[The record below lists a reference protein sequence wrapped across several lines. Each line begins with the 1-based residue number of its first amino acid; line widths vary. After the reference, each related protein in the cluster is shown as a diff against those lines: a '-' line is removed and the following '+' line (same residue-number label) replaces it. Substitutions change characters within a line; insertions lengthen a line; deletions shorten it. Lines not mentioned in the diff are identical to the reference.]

1 MSTASTT
8 PAAAKQLRKNIRAF
22 SLWDFGTS
30 AYSAVILTFVFATYL
45 TQGVAPAGLT
55 DEAAI
60 QAAKDDAS
68 ALIGTVHACVAIAIA
83 LLAPMLGTVA
93 DTGGQRNRM
102 LRITTLAT
110 VILTAPLALIAPDPS
125 MLVFGAILLAVSAGV
140 LELSQVF
147 INSVLPQISTP
158 QNRGRISGT
167 AWALGYWGGIICLGL
182 VLVGFVMPGTG
193 LLGIPGT
200 DALNLRAVPLFVA
213 LWMLIFTFPI
223 MRNLPPSPV
232 SDDHQKWNPF
242 TSYRDLFLRIVR
254 ARRNEPKMLHFLIAS
269 AIYRD
274 GINAVFTLA
283 GVIAATSYGFA
294 ASEIILFGIA
304 ANLIAGF
311 GVYFAGKF
319 DDIFGPRAVI
329 IFALTSIIIC
339 GTVLVFVPGK
349 LTFWIAGLCL
359 CIFVGPVNSSS
370 RNLLT
375 GLSRPANY
383 AENFGLFAATGRA
396 IGFLGTSAFAIG
408 TVIGGTSIGILGI
421 VLVLLVGLISFIP
434 LKLPARQAEHEVA
447 G

>member
-1 MSTASTT
+1 M
-8 PAAAKQLRKNIRAF
+8 
-22 SLWDFGTS
+22 
-30 AYSAVILTFVFATYL
+30 
-45 TQGVAPAGLT
+45 
-55 DEAAI
+55 
-60 QAAKDDAS
+60 
-68 ALIGTVHACVAIAIA
+68 
-83 LLAPMLGTVA
+83 
-93 DTGGQRNRM
+93 
-102 LRITTLAT
+102 
-110 VILTAPLALIAPDPS
+110 
-125 MLVFGAILLAVSAGV
+125 
-140 LELSQVF
+140 
-147 INSVLPQISTP
+147 
-158 QNRGRISGT
+158 
-167 AWALGYWGGIICLGL
+167 
-182 VLVGFVMPGTG
+182 
-193 LLGIPGT
+193 
-200 DALNLRAVPLFVA
+200 
-213 LWMLIFTFPI
+213 
-223 MRNLPPSPV
+223 
-232 SDDHQKWNPF
+232 
-242 TSYRDLFLRIVR
+242 
-254 ARRNEPKMLHFLIAS
+254 
-269 AIYRD
+269 
-274 GINAVFTLA
+274 
-283 GVIAATSYGFA
+283 IAATSYGFA

>member
-45 TQGVAPAGLT
+45 TQGVAPADLT

-68 ALIGTVHACVAIAIA
+68 ALIGTVHACVAIVIA

-102 LRITTLAT
+102 LRITTLAS

-125 MLVFGAILLAVSAGV
+125 MLVLGAILLAVSAGV

-193 LLGIPGT
+193 LFGIPGT

-254 ARRNEPKMLHFLIAS
+254 AHRNEPKMLHFLIAS

-311 GVYFAGKF
+311 GVYFAGKS